1 MVTESVAMAV
11 FREAMGLLSL
21 AGLPVPSLGFP
32 VNAKSPLAAALLRTV
47 GLAPPAPAADK
58 EPPAAEATMNLDK
71 KQGGLQPCKQSEAV
85 IEIRRVWGFRSFS
98 ELFFKARSCYFGLFL
113 FFILSFVRG
122 INKKALL
129 GEGPGVVKK
138 ASGSIGGSIS

>member
-1 MVTESVAMAV
+1 MAV

-21 AGLPVPSLGFP
+21 AGLPVASLCFP

-47 GLAPPAPAADK
+47 GLAPPAPAADE
-58 EPPAAEATMNLDK
+58 EPPAAEAAVNLDK
-71 KQGGLQPCKQSEAV
+71 KQNGLQPCKQSEAM

-113 FFILSFVRG
+113 FFILSIVRG
-122 INKKALL
+122 INKKGPLPEGSKVGQNGGRALPL
-129 GEGPGVVKK
+129 GQSHE
-138 ASGSIGGSIS
+138 